1 MIERDRHQHKS
12 ERLEHIS
19 ADEGRINTTECIH
32 RACLFSDYAPTH
44 RHVRPPHPP
53 GLAAGQDGRNYR

>member
-19 ADEGRINTTECIH
+19 ADEGQINTTERIH
-32 RACLFSDYAPTH
+32 RYLFSDYAPTH

>member
-1 MIERDRHQHKS
+1 MIERDRHQHRS

-19 ADEGRINTTECIH
+19 ADEGRADTTGRIH
-32 RACLFSDYAPTH
+32 RHLFSDYASTH